1 MVSYQDQQRSAI
13 QYWLFFSDIET
24 FLILVPSK
32 KLEKSQNRKALF
44 LWVPALNGLR
54 PRSTEETNFS
64 SNDWKIF
71 EIYRDLCYNTGRHKG
86 IDPSSS

>member
-44 LWVPALNGLR
+44 LKYQPTMVSDQDQQRKPISHLMIEKYLR
-54 PRSTEETNFS
+54 F
-64 SNDWKIF
+64 IA
-71 EIYRDLCYNTGRHKG
+71 IYAIIQVGTKV
-86 IDPSSS
+86 